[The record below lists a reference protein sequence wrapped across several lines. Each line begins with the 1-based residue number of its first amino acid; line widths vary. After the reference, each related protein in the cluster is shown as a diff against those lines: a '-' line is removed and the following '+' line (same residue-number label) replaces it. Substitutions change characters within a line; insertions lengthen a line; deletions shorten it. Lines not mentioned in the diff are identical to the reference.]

1 VAHLPR
7 PVSGL
12 VIGYSYL
19 WEAEFREGRE
29 EGVKDRPCAIVIT
42 SRTEEGDIVV
52 TVAAITH
59 SPPARPQDAIEL
71 PMDVK
76 RRLRLDA
83 QRSWVV
89 CSELNRFVWPGP
101 DLRPIS
107 RQRPGEFVYGVLPAL
122 FMQRVFERLAA
133 LRAERK
139 PRIVVRPG

>member
-1 VAHLPR
+1 MAHLPR

-76 RRLRLDA
+76 TITFGRAAFLGRLFRTQSLRMA
-83 QRSWVV
+83 RS
-89 CSELNRFVWPGP
+89 
-101 DLRPIS
+101 
-107 RQRPGEFVYGVLPAL
+107 
-122 FMQRVFERLAA
+122 
-133 LRAERK
+133 
-139 PRIVVRPG
+139 